1 MGNCVKFPKQQC
13 DSLTWYTTVL
23 IGLVVLSISSDALD
37 FTYSRV
43 WSPSSVSLLAE
54 MNCFALNIE
63 TVSAIRCSTFCIEN
77 EEICLAFVFNVL
89 NQKCFMCRSS
99 TMDGLK
105 FNTVYS
111 PDTHAYKIGKLL
123 MLTILIEPIGPFI
136 ATSNDKQLSSIC
148 AQLYEFICCET
159 TTMKIIIFINNTYV
173 SLSLVCLSWY

>member
-1 MGNCVKFPKQQC
+1 MGKSLNFPKQQC
-13 DSLTWYTTVL
+13 DSMTWYTTVL
-23 IGLVVLSISSDALD
+23 IGLVLLSISSDALD
-37 FTYSRV
+37 FTYSRE

-63 TVSAIRCSTFCIEN
+63 TFSAIRCSTFCIEN

-99 TMDGLK
+99 TTDRLK
-105 FNTVYS
+105 FNAVYS
-111 PDTHAYKIGKLL
+111 PNTHAYKIGKLL
-123 MLTILIEPIGPFI
+123 MFTNLIEGIFRFNLIERPFI

-159 TTMKIIIFINNTYV
+159 KTMKIIIFINNT
-173 SLSLVCLSWY
+173 WM